1 MAHRWV
7 GNLPCGPETKE
18 ELILIRC
25 APVRQHRFADCARS
39 GRVTVPL
46 SKSEVISVGCQ
57 LQDPDLLERCREVLH
72 NGRHQ
77 LRELAPHLP
86 LPEALARED
95 GPVDVLLLDVQADA
109 GELALLKGSRLLP
122 TVFIGEPGPRDRLHR
137 AEVHAPVHQLR
148 QLGYYCDAAV
158 SRFLQRMPPRPVAPG
173 ATGDAT
179 AAPLSPGDDD
189 SRWQLDTRLQERLGY
204 LGVFYKR
211 DSSRFLRHLPDGERE
226 DLLRSLE
233 RSYHDLM
240 SSYFR
245 DSGTANRAL
254 ENFVNTA
261 FFADLPLRHVVDIHM
276 QLIRRFTNQLK
287 LEGHRTT
294 FLKDYRLTL
303 IDVMAHLAELYR
315 RSVPPEHP
323 AVRQDSSISDSVRQE
338 AS

>member
-1 MAHRWV
+1 M
-7 GNLPCGPETKE
+7 
-18 ELILIRC
+18 
-25 APVRQHRFADCARS
+25 S
-39 GRVTVPL
+39 L
-46 SKSEVISVGCQ
+46 SKPEVISVGCQ
-57 LQDPDLLERCREVLH
+57 LQDPTLLERCREVLH
-72 NGRHQ
+72 NSRHQ

-86 LPEALARED
+86 LPEALARES
-95 GPVDVLLLDVQADA
+95 GPVDVLLLDVLADPD
-109 GELALLKGSRLLP
+109 ELALLKGSLLLP
-122 TVFIGEPGPRDRLHR
+122 TVFIGEPSRHDRLHN
-137 AEVHAPVHQLR
+137 AEVHAPIHQLR
-148 QLGYYCDAAV
+148 QLSYYCDAAV
-158 SRFLQRMPPRPVAPG
+158 SRFLQRMPPRAIAPD

-179 AAPLSPGDDD
+179 TASLLSAGDDD

-204 LGVFYKR
+204 LGIFYKR
-211 DSSRFLRHLPDGERE
+211 DSSRFLRHLPDSEKE

-276 QLIRRFTNQLK
+276 QLIRQLTNQLK

-315 RSVPPEHP
+315 RSIPQEQP
-323 AVRQDSSISDSVRQE
+323 AVRQDPAVSESIRQE